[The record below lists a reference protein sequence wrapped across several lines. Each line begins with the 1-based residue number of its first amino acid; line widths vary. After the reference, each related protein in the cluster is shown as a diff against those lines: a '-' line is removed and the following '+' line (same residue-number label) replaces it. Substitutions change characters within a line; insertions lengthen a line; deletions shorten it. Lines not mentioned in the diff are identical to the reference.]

1 MGRVVITGPHKDPPS
16 MAIYIILGTLKVTI
30 SFYQVLHS
38 PTFEVISPS
47 FNKNVFVTYIFFF
60 ELSYNY
66 IKNLW
71 SEISIVI
78 CFRRLTK
85 QSNKFILYE

>member
-38 PTFEVISPS
+38 PTCEVL
-47 FNKNVFVTYIFFF
+47 FLLV
-60 ELSYNY
+60 
-66 IKNLW
+66 
-71 SEISIVI
+71 
-78 CFRRLTK
+78 LTK
-85 QSNKFILYE
+85 TYFLPIFSFLNLVITTEKKPLIRDINCDLLK

>member
-38 PTFEVISPS
+38 LWSFISPS

-60 ELSYNY
+60 ELSYSY
-66 IKNLW
+66 RKKTFDHKYQLW
-71 SEISIVI
+71 FSLVD
-78 CFRRLTK
+78 
-85 QSNKFILYE
+85 

>member
-38 PTFEVISPS
+38 PPPPPLKFYIS
-47 FNKNVFVTYIFFF
+47 
-60 ELSYNY
+60 
-66 IKNLW
+66 
-71 SEISIVI
+71 
-78 CFRRLTK
+78 
-85 QSNKFILYE
+85 